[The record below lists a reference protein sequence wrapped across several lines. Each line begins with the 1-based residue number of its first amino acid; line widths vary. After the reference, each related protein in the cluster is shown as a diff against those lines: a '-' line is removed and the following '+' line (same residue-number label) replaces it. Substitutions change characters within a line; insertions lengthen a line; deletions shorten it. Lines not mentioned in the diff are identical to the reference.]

1 MTQYIEKMLGERI
14 AELEATIERLKKEI
28 DDLQSECYFGAII
41 SLLVG
46 VALGVTIGVSMTW
59 L

>member
-1 MTQYIEKMLGERI
+1 VKKKSSEVIAEQKAMIEK
-14 AELEATIERLKKEI
+14 LKKEI

>member
-1 MTQYIEKMLGERI
+1 MSKKSSEVIAEQKAIIEK
-14 AELEATIERLKKEI
+14 LKKEV
-28 DDLQSECYFGAII
+28 DELQSECYFGAII
-41 SLLVG
+41 SALVG

>member
-1 MTQYIEKMLGERI
+1 VSKKSSEVIAEQKAIIEK
-14 AELEATIERLKKEI
+14 LKKEV
-28 DDLQSECYFGAII
+28 DEFQSECYFGAII
-41 SLLVG
+41 SLFVG

>member
-1 MTQYIEKMLGERI
+1 MSKKSSEVIAEQKAIIEK
-14 AELEATIERLKKEI
+14 LKKEV
-28 DDLQSECYFGAII
+28 DELQSECYFGAII

>member
-1 MTQYIEKMLGERI
+1 MSKKSSEVIAEQKAIIEK
-14 AELEATIERLKKEI
+14 LKKEV
-28 DDLQSECYFGAII
+28 DELQSECYFGAII

-46 VALGVTIGVSMTW
+46 IALGVTIGVSMTW